1 MRRLRKQKGNI
12 WETLFSYAAISIVVG
27 TISILLQKSNPEK
40 LGIWDLL
47 MNSVYSLMIGLS
59 LFANNWLFNW
69 VEVKYVF
76 WIERP
81 KRSLLLVSFI
91 HLTYSTIAIYGVNYL
106 WFTLI
111 LGIEWSYF
119 IGHFGKNII
128 VGEYLAL
135 ILITI
140 FFYARSFFFEW
151 RDKSAESQRLKSQ
164 AIALQYQVLQNQIDP
179 HFLFNSLNTL
189 GTLID
194 IDAEK
199 AKQYVREFSLYYRE
213 LLSLKDK
220 ELIPLADEIQFVGRY
235 IYLQKIRFGD
245 NFDVQIRLKEPM
257 SGQVIPLSV
266 QMMVENAVK
275 HNIISKEKPLEI
287 IIVQNDHD
295 TLIIENNLQEKERST
310 DSNQFGLKNLSDR
323 YLFLTGKEMLISRTD
338 RYFRVSLPLINTEP

>member
-1 MRRLRKQKGNI
+1 MRRLIKQKGTI
-12 WETLFSYAAISIVVG
+12 WHTLLSYAVISIVVG
-27 TISILLQKSNPEK
+27 TISIMLQKSNPENIGV
-40 LGIWDLL
+40 LELL

-81 KRSLLLVSFI
+81 KQSLLLVSLI
-91 HLTYSTIAIYGVNYL
+91 HLSYSTLVIFGVNYL

-111 LGIEWSYF
+111 LKIDWVYF
-119 IGHFGKNII
+119 TQNFGKNII
-128 VGEYLAL
+128 IGEYLAL

-151 RDKSAESQRLKSQ
+151 REKSAESQKLKAQ
-164 AIALQYQVLQNQIDP
+164 AIALQYQVLQNQVDP

-189 GTLID
+189 GSLID
-194 IDAEK
+194 IDTEK

-220 ELIPLADEIQFVGRY
+220 ELISLADEIEFVKRY
-235 IYLQKIRFGD
+235 IFLQKIRFGE
-245 NFDVQIRLKEPM
+245 NFDVKITLNEPII
-257 SGQVIPLSV
+257 GHVIPLSV

-287 IIVQNDHD
+287 IIGQNGDES
-295 TLIIENNLQEKERST
+295 IFIENNLQTKDRSN
-310 DSNQFGLKNLSDR
+310 DSNQFGLKNLSER
-323 YLFLTGKEMLISRTD
+323 YLFLTGKEMQVCRTD
-338 RYFRVSLPLINTEP
+338 QFFRVILPIIPDEP